1 MHYYLYEDK
10 YVLKL
15 ITKRQARILDIG
27 CGQGRYLEPL
37 SKLHQVVGVD
47 INKVTVDG
55 LTEKGLRAVHVDALS
70 EINMK
75 FDYIIMSHFIEH
87 LLPIEMLDTV
97 DNYLDLLVD
106 GGELIIATPLFY
118 NEFYDDFDHVKPY
131 TSKAIAMLFSDFPQ
145 HQKKPINR
153 LELHTVWIRKWP
165 YEFFSFPG
173 DHIILRGIRYIL
185 NIVMQFIFLI
195 SFKTIARRTGWVGVF
210 KKLPGRSAK

>member
-1 MHYYLYEDK
+1 MHYYLYEDN

-15 ITKRQARILDIG
+15 ITKRQARILDVG

-37 SKLHQVVGVD
+37 SKSHHVVGVD
-47 INKVTVDG
+47 INKKTVAG
-55 LTEKGLRAVHVDALS
+55 LTGKGLRAFHIDALS
-70 EINMK
+70 EITMN

-106 GGELIIATPLFY
+106 DGELIIATPLLY

-145 HQKKPINR
+145 HQKKPRNR
-153 LELHTVWIRKWP
+153 LELRTVWIRKWP
-165 YEFFSFPG
+165 YQLFSFPG
-173 DHIILRGIRYIL
+173 DHIILRGIRCIL
-185 NIVMQFIFLI
+185 NIVMWFIFLV
-195 SFKTIARRTGWVGVF
+195 SFKTIARSTGWVGVF
-210 KKLPGRSAK
+210 RKLPAS